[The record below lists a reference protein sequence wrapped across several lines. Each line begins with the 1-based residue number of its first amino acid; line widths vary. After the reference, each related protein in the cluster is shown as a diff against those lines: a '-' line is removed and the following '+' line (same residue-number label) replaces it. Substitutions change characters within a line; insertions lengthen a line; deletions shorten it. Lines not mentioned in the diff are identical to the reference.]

1 MSANLAIEDLAASDQ
16 DAVEQTAMLL
26 VEAFRGHSAAW
37 PDFVSAYEEV
47 QESFADERVSRIAR
61 DEDGRVAGWIG
72 GIPDYDGHVW
82 EVHPLAVR
90 PDLQRRRVGTAL
102 LNDLERLAT
111 KRGGLTL
118 WVGADDEDGRTS
130 LGGEDLFP
138 NLLGRLGAIENLGD
152 HPFAFYLRRG
162 FCLAGVLPDAN
173 GLGKP
178 DIFLAK
184 RLASR

>member
-1 MSANLAIEDLAASDQ
+1 MRANVQIEDLAQSDQ

-37 PDFVSAYEEV
+37 PDFVTAYEEV
-47 QESFADERVSRIAR
+47 QESFTDDRLSRIAR
-61 DEDGRVAGWIG
+61 DDEGRVAGWIG
-72 GIPDYDGHVW
+72 GISAYDGHVW

-90 PDLQRRRVGTAL
+90 PDLQRSRIGTAL
-102 LNDLERLAT
+102 LSDLERLAAT
-111 KRGGLTL
+111 RGGLTL
-118 WVGADDEDGRTS
+118 WVGTDDEDGRTS
-130 LGGEDLFP
+130 LGGEELFP
-138 NLLGRLGAIENLGD
+138 DLVGRLAVIENRGD

-162 FCLAGVLPDAN
+162 FALAGVLPDAN

-184 RLASR
+184 SIASR

>member
-1 MSANLAIEDLAASDQ
+1 MSANVTIEDLAATDQ
-16 DAVEQTAMLL
+16 DAVEQAAMLL

-47 QESFADERVSRIAR
+47 QESFGDDRISRIAR

-72 GIPDYDGHVW
+72 GIPGYDGNVW

-90 PDLQRRRVGTAL
+90 PDLHRRRVGTAL

-111 KRGGLTL
+111 KRGALTL

-138 NLLGRLGAIENLGD
+138 DLLDRLAAIENRDD
-152 HPFAFYLRRG
+152 HPFSFYLRRG

-173 GLGKP
+173 GFGKP